1 MSIVGFNA
9 YTALNTARPADAAG
23 SAGAAAKTGDDKN
36 VVAEG
41 ISDFR
46 AALQQA
52 EGAAVDTAVSGADP
66 HAMVAALANAEMMLE
81 AR

>member
-9 YTALNTARPADAAG
+9 YTALNTTRPADAAG

-36 VVAEG
+36 VVTEG

-46 AALQQA
+46 TALQQA
-52 EGAAVDTAVSGADP
+52 ENSAMQTAVSGADRMP
-66 HAMVAALANAEMMLE
+66 WWLHSPMP
-81 AR
+81 R